1 MRHPF
6 LLILLVLSLAILLV
20 PDLRS
25 DDISTSTM
33 VTMEISGMT

>member
-6 LLILLVLSLAILLV
+6 LLFLLVLSLAILLV
-20 PDLRS
+20 PDLQA
-25 DDISTSTM
+25 DDISASTM